1 MNMRKPKII
10 FTKLGLEN
18 FGSFY
23 KYNEIN
29 FSTNKNKN
37 VTLITGKIG
46 SGKTTIF
53 QLFWWV
59 LFPEEREE
67 GKSNEI
73 KFFRHKEVIEIVNNL
88 AIKNARVGDIIT
100 VKGYISFNWISTSG
114 NSIQYAITRKRS
126 YRKKQ
131 ESELLDEVQSDKKQT
146 LEFVRN
152 SDKVIVEKNG
162 VEVRF
167 SEYLYLINEIFPP
180 AIRNFA
186 FIHGEGM
193 TRILSIENIGELK
206 SSVLT
211 ISDHPKVK
219 GLELYI
225 KACKTYFDKKRK
237 DWNKDNAKLQQ
248 KRKDID
254 VEKVILE
261 DLIKDN
267 DENENKINTYYD
279 RIAEL
284 EDELGE
290 LKKNQVKIKDY
301 NRFKENISE
310 LKNRKYGKIDVKSKS
325 RKKGIIQER
334 EEKLLR
340 YAPILYLEEAIDL
353 CLSDIQ
359 EKRKMGLIPGTSIPQ
374 LYLKMIIEREEGCV
388 CGTTWDEKMKN
399 DINKLISHS
408 QDNKVIEVLNIFEG
422 YLKEQKKRINEGR
435 EEITRIQSELW
446 DINDKIKEQEEEI
459 LKFERTLSDEE
470 KERDSFIKI
479 QELEESKDNL
489 NRKYGNIEG
498 KIKRIKNEI
507 EIQSEKVDKLNSDYN
522 KLETTKT
529 RNRGGRDAFYYK
541 NIYER
546 LNNIEELRKI
556 LTDIIGN
563 RIKEETQE
571 ETEYILVQL
580 VKDPDEW
587 QEITINDKGSGW
599 EINAKFQDTIVKN
612 TSTGM
617 TNVLGLSFIFALS
630 HILGVDLPLIFDSP
644 LGNLDS
650 ETRELIVENL
660 PPIFKGRQ
668 IIFFEKKANFTVS
681 KEDSD
686 EIIKL
691 YPILKKYIDYEYLIT
706 NPNKINSQIKEIR

>member
-1 MNMRKPKII
+1 MNIRKPKII
-10 FTKLGLEN
+10 FKKIGLEN

-23 KYNEIN
+23 EYKEIN
-29 FSTNKNKN
+29 FSSNKTKN

-53 QLFWWV
+53 QLFWWT
-59 LFPEEREE
+59 LFPEESETR
-67 GKSNEI
+67 KVNEI
-73 KFFRHKEVIEIVNNL
+73 KFFKHKDVIETVNNM
-88 AIKNARVGDIIT
+88 AIKNAKVGETIT
-100 VKGYISFNWISTSG
+100 LKGHISFNWISTSG
-114 NSIQYAITRKRS
+114 NSIQYTITRKRS

-131 ESELLDEVQSDKKQT
+131 ESEFLDEEENEKT
-146 LEFVRN
+146 EILEYVRY
-152 SDKVIVEKNG
+152 SDKVNVEKNG
-162 VEVRF
+162 IEIKF
-167 SEYLYLINEIFPP
+167 SEYLRLINEIFPP

-193 TRILSIENIGELK
+193 TRILSTENVGELK
-206 SSVLT
+206 NSVLN

-219 GLELYI
+219 GLEFYT
-225 KACKTYFDKKRK
+225 KACKSYFDKKRK
-237 DWNKDNAKLQQ
+237 DWNKDNAKLQK
-248 KRKDID
+248 KREEIEEENA
-254 VEKVILE
+254 VLE
-261 DLIKDN
+261 ELIHKN
-267 DENENKINTYYD
+267 DENEKKLNKYYD
-279 RIAEL
+279 EITEL
-284 EDELGE
+284 ETELGE
-290 LKKNQVKIKDY
+290 LKKNQVRIKDY
-301 NRFKENISE
+301 NRLKNNISE
-310 LKNRKYGKIDVKSKS
+310 LKNRKYGKKGGKKKPY
-325 RKKGIIQER
+325 KKGLIQER

-353 CLSDIQ
+353 CLSDIKK
-359 EKRKMGLIPGTSIPQ
+359 KREMGLIPGTSIPQ
-374 LYLKMIIEREEGCV
+374 QYLKMVLDREDKCI
-388 CGTTWDEKMKN
+388 CGTDWEKKMK
-399 DINKLISHS
+399 DEVKRLISIS
-408 QDNKVIEVLNIFEG
+408 QDNKVIEALNVFEG
-422 YLKEQKKRINEGR
+422 YLKEQKKRIKEGKD
-435 EEITRIQSELW
+435 EITRIQTELW
-446 DINDKIKEQEEEI
+446 DINDNIKEQEEEI

-470 KERDSFIKI
+470 KEQHSFKI
-479 QELEESKDNL
+479 IQDLDELKDNL
-489 NRKYGNIEG
+489 NQKYGNMEG
-498 KIKRIKNEI
+498 KINSLNDEI
-507 EIQSEKVDKLNSDYN
+507 ETQRDKVENLESEYT

-546 LNNIEELRKI
+546 LNIIEELREN
-556 LTDIIGN
+556 LTAIIGN
-563 RIKEETQE
+563 RIKEETCE

-587 QEITINDKGSGW
+587 QKITIVDKGSGW

-630 HILGVDLPLIFDSP
+630 NILGVDLPLIFDSP

-691 YPILKKYIDYEYLIT
+691 YPILKKYIDYEYQIT
-706 NPNKINSQIKEIR
+706 NPIKINSQIKEIS